1 MKFNI
6 DYAVK
11 SCSKNNDRVCGDTTR
26 HVETDD
32 MDIYV
37 LSDGIGSGVRAKIL
51 STVTTTLFSTM
62 LQTGS
67 SVDDCI
73 TEISRMLAMDAS
85 NRIAYSTFVLL
96 TISRN
101 GRAKLTEYD
110 SPKTLFYRDGKLLDV
125 NYTCREVAGMKIR
138 EYNFVVHVNDCFVLM
153 SDGVTHAGMPDVYPF
168 GWGRT
173 RVAEYVSQLI
183 QNNGNVCM
191 RIATAVIG
199 QCREIYRQVPGDDA
213 TAMVVSVGKDQRL
226 NILTGPPSRD
236 ELDEQFIHD
245 FIGQS
250 GLHVIA
256 GGTSACIASRVLNRQ
271 LKVSLDYMDPDI
283 PPVAQM
289 EGIDLVIEG
298 ILTLNRTLKF
308 LLRYNQGEHNRVFYK
323 ELDSK
328 DGAARL
334 AKMIIEQCVSVSL
347 FVGKTVNTAY
357 QPKELPL
364 ELGIRMQLVARIAH
378 ECRKMG
384 KRVEVKYY

>member
-1 MKFNI
+1 
-6 DYAVK
+6 
-11 SCSKNNDRVCGDTTR
+11 
-26 HVETDD
+26 
-32 MDIYV
+32 
-37 LSDGIGSGVRAKIL
+37 
-51 STVTTTLFSTM
+51 
-62 LQTGS
+62 
-67 SVDDCI
+67 
-73 TEISRMLAMDAS
+73 
-85 NRIAYSTFVLL
+85 
-96 TISRN
+96 
-101 GRAKLTEYD
+101 
-110 SPKTLFYRDGKLLDV
+110 
-125 NYTCREVAGMKIR
+125 
-138 EYNFVVHVNDCFVLM
+138 
-153 SDGVTHAGMPDVYPF
+153 
-168 GWGRT
+168 
-173 RVAEYVSQLI
+173 
-183 QNNGNVCM
+183 
-191 RIATAVIG
+191 
-199 QCREIYRQVPGDDA
+199 
-213 TAMVVSVGKDQRL
+213 
-226 NILTGPPSRD
+226 
-236 ELDEQFIHD
+236 
-245 FIGQS
+245 
-250 GLHVIA
+250 VIA

>member
-1 MKFNI
+1 
-6 DYAVK
+6 
-11 SCSKNNDRVCGDTTR
+11 
-26 HVETDD
+26 
-32 MDIYV
+32 
-37 LSDGIGSGVRAKIL
+37 
-51 STVTTTLFSTM
+51 M
-62 LQTGS
+62 LTFTSGS
-67 SVDDCI
+67 SAAVIDMRPQSWGI
-73 TEISRMLAMDAS
+73 
-85 NRIAYSTFVLL
+85 Y
-96 TISRN
+96 
-101 GRAKLTEYD
+101 
-110 SPKTLFYRDGKLLDV
+110 FYRDGKLLDV

-328 DGAARL
+328 DGAARINGM
-334 AKMIIEQCVSVSL
+334 KVDVKDIGNFSVGDPCTLVLRPESAVIADKGQL
-347 FVGKTVNTAY
+347 PCDVILSCFMGSYQNYHVMVGDTMVKITDFNPKNKKVYEVGDKAY
-357 QPKELPL
+357 
-364 ELGIRMQLVARIAH
+364 VAFDPQNVH
-378 ECRKMG
+378 
-384 KRVEVKYY
+384 VL

>member
-1 MKFNI
+1 MKYI
-6 DYAVK
+6 TDYAVK
-11 SCSKNNDRVCGDTTR
+11 SCSKNNARVCGDTTR

-37 LSDGIGSGVRAKIL
+37 LSDGIGSGVRANIL

-73 TEISRMLAMDAS
+73 GEISRMLAMDAS

-96 TISRN
+96 TISKN

-110 SPKTLFYRDGKLLDV
+110 SPKTLIYRDGKLLDLS
-125 NYTCREVAGMKIR
+125 YTMREVAGMEIR
-138 EYNFVVHVNDCFVLM
+138 EYNFVVHESDCFVML
-153 SDGVTHAGMPDVYPF
+153 SDGVTHAGLGDLYPF
-168 GWGRT
+168 GWGRK
-173 RVAEYVSQLI
+173 RIAEYVSDVI
-183 QNNGNVCM
+183 QKNGNACT
-191 RIATAVIG
+191 RIATAIISK
-199 QCREIYRQVPGDDA
+199 CREIYNLVPGDDA
-213 TAMVVSVGKDQRL
+213 TAMVVSVEKDQRL
-226 NILTGPPSRD
+226 NILTGPPSR
-236 ELDEQFIHD
+236 EGLDQQFIDD
-245 FIGQS
+245 FMAQS

-256 GGTSACIASRVLNRQ
+256 GGTSASIASRVLGRK

-283 PPVAQM
+283 PPVAYM
-289 EGIDLVIEG
+289 DGVDLVIEG

-347 FVGKTVNTAY
+347 FVGTTVNTAY

-384 KRVEVKYY
+384 RRVEVKYY